1 LAETAPK
8 PWERQDYESSKAYE
22 AFACYRD
29 MGPERSLSGLG
40 KQLGKSK
47 ALMER
52 WSSNYHWQERIASYE
67 RELENQALAD
77 KKKTAAET
85 RKRQLQI
92 AMQLEKRALEALK
105 NIQPEDLTPKDV
117 KEFLRLA
124 TDIETR
130 VISDTEAGYV
140 NGGDGRASLA
150 ETIIAAYT
158 RRAGNGNES

>member
-1 LAETAPK
+1 MANNQIQ
-8 PWERQDYESSKAYE
+8 PWERQDYETSKSYE
-22 AFACYRD
+22 AFSIYRD
-29 MGPERSLSGLG
+29 LGTERSLNETA
-40 KQLGKSK
+40 KKLGKSK
-47 ALMER
+47 TLIER
-52 WSSNYHWQERIASYE
+52 WSRLYHWQERIASYE
-67 RELENQALAD
+67 RELENQALAE

-124 TDIETR
+124 TDIESR
-130 VISDTEAGYV
+130 VISDTEAGYMTS
-140 NGGDGRASLA
+140 GDGRASLA

-158 RRAGNGNES
+158 RRAGGKDES